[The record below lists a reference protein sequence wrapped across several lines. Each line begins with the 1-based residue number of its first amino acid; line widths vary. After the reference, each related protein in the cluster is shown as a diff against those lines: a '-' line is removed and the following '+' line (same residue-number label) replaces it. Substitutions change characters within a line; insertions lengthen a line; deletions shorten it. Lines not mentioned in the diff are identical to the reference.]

1 MLYFK
6 SSNAKPVCHIQSGN
20 LVSGDSFKH
29 SKRCLTHFVLLVG
42 LEGTLYI
49 SQDDTEYSLSPGDFM
64 ILLPGHHHKGY
75 RSSEGRLSYYW
86 AHFTLNDDY
95 QELDSQSTEQYL
107 QSIGLTGSSK
117 DIYLLPT
124 HGRYTNVSRI
134 TLEFRQLID
143 FSMQSTYS
151 ATITDFALS
160 ILLMD
165 LTHEFLKQ
173 SEQTISANR
182 SLSSM
187 VDLQEH
193 IRLHYSEDL
202 SVSHLAELFGY
213 NANYLST
220 VYKKATGTSLVH
232 YINQTRVAAA
242 KALLLDTN
250 ASITTIASQ
259 VGYNDSKYFIR
270 VFRQFEGITPLMYR
284 NAYYHKYINLE

>member
-6 SSNAKPVCHIQSGN
+6 SSNANPVTHIQCGN
-20 LVSGDSFKH
+20 LLSGDSFKH
-29 SKRCLTHFVLLVG
+29 SNRCLTHFVLLVG

-49 SQDDTEYSLSPGDFM
+49 SQDDVEYTLSPGDFM

-86 AHFTLNDDY
+86 AHFTLNDDH
-95 QELDSQSTEQYL
+95 QEMDSQSVEQYL
-107 QSIGLTGSSK
+107 QGIGLTGQSK

-124 HGRYTNVSRI
+124 HGRHSNHSRI

-143 FSMQSTYS
+143 FSLQHTLSP
-151 ATITDFALS
+151 TITNFALS
-160 ILLMD
+160 VLLMD
-165 LTHEFLKQ
+165 LTHEFLQQ
-173 SEQTISANR
+173 SQQSINANR

-202 SVSHLAELFGY
+202 SVSHLAEQFGY

-220 VYKKATGTSLVH
+220 VYKKSTGNSLVH

-242 KALLLDTN
+242 KVLLLDTN
-250 ASITTIASQ
+250 ASITAIASQ